1 VDLRY
6 QEGGIEQINVTE
18 LQYIFSPIEGDANND
33 GYVDVFDLR
42 TVGYNYDMDSSNPQ
56 WVDAWKYDSNG
67 DNIIDIYDITVVAAN
82 FGYFYDC

>member
-1 VDLRY
+1 VQY
-6 QEGGIEQINVTE
+6 QEGGIEQINVAE
-18 LQYIFSPIEGDANND
+18 LQYVFSPIEGDVNND

-42 TVGYNYDMDSSNPQ
+42 TVGFYYDVDPSNPQ

-67 DNIIDIYDITVVAAN
+67 DNIVDIYDVAVVAAN